1 MENEILVTGSGGLV
15 GSEFENVVKINSKI
29 DLRNPTSVDSM
40 IKFYS
45 PKYVIHTAGKVGGL
59 GANMSNMGEFFYDNI
74 MMNTNI
80 IESCRK
86 YEVQKLICFL
96 STCIFPNDVKYP
108 LNESMINYGPP
119 HYSNFGYAYAKRMA
133 QTQIETYNLQ
143 YGTNYFSIIPC
154 NIYGPNDNFNLNSSH
169 VIPAIIHKTYL
180 AIQKEEDLVIWGS
193 GNPLREFIYSK
204 DVAEISKRLLELY
217 SGPEPIIVST
227 SNEVSIKK
235 IVEIIT
241 DIMGFTGKVIFD
253 TNKPDGQYRKPS
265 NNSKLKS
272 IIGDYKFTSIEEGL
286 KETIDNFILN
296 YNNIRK

>member
-1 MENEILVTGSGGLV
+1 MGNEILVTGARGLV
-15 GSEFENVVKINSKI
+15 GSEFENVIKINSKI
-29 DLRNPTSVDSM
+29 DLRNPISVDSM

-96 STCIFPNDVKYP
+96 STCIFPDDVKYP
-108 LNESMINYGPP
+108 LNEAMINIGPP
-119 HYSNFGYAYAKRMA
+119 HHSNFGYAYAKRMA
-133 QTQIETYNLQ
+133 QTQIEAYNLQ

-265 NNSKLKS
+265 NNSKLTS